1 MSYDILFFLFF
12 SYQTWPSYFSTS
24 WFLYLFSFSCCMF
37 HFLTLMLV
45 SFKTFTVQLFILYIF
60 FLFPVYIYFSLS
72 TLTSFFLS
80 RILLFHLPPFLLFWI
95 LFFTFFSPFCLLPSF
110 SVSLLLLSA
119 RKQDAAEQIP
129 AEFLLLRYTHILT
142 HYLSFNFTLNS
153 SS

>member
-1 MSYDILFFLFF
+1 MIFC
-12 SYQTWPSYFSTS
+12 
-24 WFLYLFSFSCCMF
+24 FSFSFLIKPDPLIFQPPDSCTSSLSHVACFTFLLLCLF
-37 HFLTLMLV
+37 HLKLSLYNF
-45 SFKTFTVQLFILYIF
+45 SFYIYF
-60 FLFPVYIYFSLS
+60 FFPVYIYFSLS

-110 SVSLLLLSA
+110 SFSLLLLSA